1 VTALPLADFD
11 GVTIPDYAEPV
22 EAWRVWRVG
31 MRAGGVVLKSLF
43 ANAVWEP
50 CVPLAAKCAG
60 GHRSLLRPW
69 RVTLND
75 HPSPELDCTCGI
87 YGVAT
92 PVAAREYLDP
102 RRFLLFGDR
111 VIGRVALWGDVVEG
125 ELGWRASRA
134 YPLELLIPVPAAE
147 GGGYRRRAHLDEIA
161 VEVEAYS
168 VPVDF
173 VGPRLTADVFR

>member
-1 VTALPLADFD
+1 VTALPLADFR

-31 MRAGGVVLKSLF
+31 VRAGEVVLKSLF

-50 CVPLAAKCAG
+50 CVPLVAKCAG

-75 HPSPELDCTCGI
+75 HPSPELECTCGI

-92 PVAAREYLDP
+92 PVALREYLYQG
-102 RRFLLFGDR
+102 RFLPFGDR

-134 YPLELLIPVPAAE
+134 YPLELRIPVPAAE
-147 GGGYRRRAHLDEIA
+147 SGGYRRRAHLDEIA
-161 VEVEAYS
+161 VELEAYR
-168 VPVDF
+168 VPVDV
-173 VGPRLTADVFR
+173 VGSRLAADVFH